1 MGNNRPLISIVVPV
15 YNEIGNVLNF
25 HNVITRAMHA
35 YRKPYEIIYVDDNSS
50 DGTYE
55 WLTSIANDDT
65 VKVIRKNGT
74 QGKAYS
80 LIQGFDVA
88 QGDVFAMIDGDL
100 QYPPQKIPEMISMLK
115 EADIIVGNR
124 KDYNDNK
131 LRRFMSRGFKKV
143 FGQMMFGLSTDI
155 QSGLKVFTRQAYEV
169 VKFKPV
175 SPWTF
180 DLEFLARA
188 RHAGFIIENVSI
200 VFAPRVNGESKVNVV
215 KQSIEIGTNAL
226 TIKMKKFP
234 YFHIQPENNSMR
246 GAGVGFNKRQYITHT
261 TLPDSLS
268 AIQTF
273 SPAQKFFLTVTPF
286 LLLAAL
292 IAFPINTARVVVAV
306 LSMLYFIDAV
316 FYLYIVSRSLTKQ
329 QEIDVTDEELNSIDE
344 SKLPMYTILC
354 PLYKEAHVAP
364 QFLDAISKMDWP
376 LDKLDVMF
384 LLEENDVETIET
396 FNQMHLPYYARTVIV
411 PDSQPKTK
419 PKACNY
425 GLTFAKGEY
434 LVIFDAEDI
443 PEPQQL
449 KKVYVGFQK
458 VPKSVKCLQA
468 KLSYYNS
475 RYNLLTRFF
484 TAEYALWFDMTL
496 PGLQS
501 LNSALPLGGTSNHF
515 KTENLLELKGW
526 DPFNVTEDADLG
538 VRLFQKGYRTAVINS
553 NTYEEAT
560 SVNKNWLRQRS
571 RWLKGYMQ
579 TYLVHMRNIIPFIK
593 TKGII
598 HNLIFQLNVGGKIL
612 FVLLNPIMWI
622 ITLLYFVAYPWFGPP
637 MKEIYVAPIS
647 YFAVTSWIFGNF
659 MFLYVYMI
667 AVAKRKQWDLAKY
680 IFLIPFYWLMMST
693 AAMIALYQLILK
705 PHYWEKTLHGFHL
718 GRSTKEEKATATA
731 PTPAPMPVPTYAPTA
746 SNTAAEDVA
755 VRPSYA
761 QVVNTI
767 STEESALLAEKKEKP
782 AKKKKSFAFQWPDDL
797 PFGSFMMT
805 VLPFLVLL
813 NLDLVLA
820 KIYFTPEN
828 AQLYLIMSLFA
839 KALYII
845 NHFISGYGVSLWS
858 KNTVKK
864 NYFNKLIFMTFLV
877 NWIVFA
883 IFGLEAKYTLPF
895 IFGDTFAYL
904 YEPISFYL
912 FGMFCYGIVNRFN
925 SNYLSKNNYTF
936 TVITLF
942 TLFMQ
947 VPLYAMHHNS
957 LLEVAKTFAYLGSLN
972 LVFVMLVQGVK
983 PYIEVLENNYAS
995 MLDLFNASKKMR
1007 KTWKPNAMKILIFN
1021 WRDTKHTYA
1030 GGAEVYVQELAQRWV
1045 KDGNKVT
1052 LFCGNDNNSP
1062 KYEHVNGVEVYRR
1075 GGTFT
1080 VYIFAVLYYFTK
1092 FRGKYDIIV
1101 DCENGIPFF
1110 MPLFAKEQVIL
1121 LIHHVHQDIF
1131 RKFLHFPFNI
1141 IAKVMEGKLMP
1152 VVYQDKPIITV
1163 SESSKKDIVELGFSH
1178 EENIEIITNGVTKSM
1193 HVDYPKT
1200 DYPSYVYLGRLKEY
1214 KNIDV
1219 AIEAFA
1225 KVLKIHK
1232 NAQLSIVGTGEMY
1245 NKLSMLVEKLGIANA
1260 VTFYGRVSEKEK
1272 AQILSQSWAAIQPSQ
1287 MEGWGITVIEANAA
1301 GTPVI
1306 ASKVS
1311 GLMDSVIDKKTGLL
1325 IPVGDVAWFA
1335 LAMRKMAED
1344 YMLRFNLTHGAR
1356 EWAKNFDWDQSA
1368 KAFYEVIGKNFRPP
1382 TRPRMNDIALTASK
1396 RN

>member
-1 MGNNRPLISIVVPV
+1 MGNKRPLISIVVPV

-35 YRKPYEIIYVDDNSS
+35 YNKPYEVIYVDDNSS

-65 VKVIRKNGT
+65 VKVIRKKGI

-80 LIQGFDVA
+80 LIEGFAIA

-100 QYPPQKIPEMISMLK
+100 QYPPQKIPEMVSMLR
-115 EADIIVGNR
+115 EADIVVGNR
-124 KDYNDNK
+124 KDYNENK
-131 LRRFMSRGFKKV
+131 LRKFVSGGFRKV

-155 QSGLKVFTRQAYEV
+155 QSGLKVFTRQVYEV
-169 VKFKPV
+169 VQFKPV

-188 RHAGFIIENVSI
+188 RHAGFIIENVGI
-200 VFAPRVNGESKVNVV
+200 VFAPRVNGESKVNIV

-226 TIKMKKFP
+226 AIKMKKFP
-234 YFHIQPENNSMR
+234 YFHIQPEPNSMR

-273 SPAQKFFLTVTPF
+273 STTQKVFFIIMPF
-286 LLLAAL
+286 IILASL
-292 IAFPINTARVVVAV
+292 IAFPINTARIIVAV
-306 LSMLYFIDAV
+306 LSLLYFVDAV
-316 FYLYIVSRSLTKQ
+316 FYLYIVSKSLTKQ
-329 QEIDVTDEELNSIDE
+329 QEIDVTDEEINNIDE
-344 SKLPMYTILC
+344 SKLPVYTILC

-376 LDKLDVMF
+376 LEKLDVMF
-384 LLEENDVETIET
+384 LLEENDIETIEA

-449 KKVYVGFQK
+449 KKVYLGFQK

-579 TYLVHMRNIIPFIK
+579 TYLVHMRNVVPFIK

-612 FVLLNPIMWI
+612 FVLLNPFMWV
-622 ITLLYFVAYPWFGPP
+622 ITLLYFVAYPWFGPT
-637 MKEIYVAPIS
+637 MKAIYVAPIS

-680 IFLIPFYWLMMST
+680 IFLIPLYWLMMST
-693 AAMIALYQLILK
+693 AAMIAFYQLIFK

-718 GRSTKEEKATATA
+718 GRSTKEEKS
-731 PTPAPMPVPTYAPTA
+731 PAPAVAPKPAPVYAPTA
-746 SNTAAEDVA
+746 VDKPTITVA
-755 VRPSYA
+755 TKPSYA
-761 QVVNTI
+761 EVQDAIVDMPAAGI
-767 STEESALLAEKKEKP
+767 KKKEKT
-782 AKKKKSFAFQWPDDL
+782 AKKRTMPAFTFPTFTEIGPL
-797 PFGSFMMT
+797 FMRL
-805 VLPFLVLL
+805 LPFLVLF

-820 KIYFTPEN
+820 KVYLPADN
-828 AQLYLIMSLFA
+828 AQIYLLMSLFA
-839 KALYII
+839 KAVYII
-845 NHFISGYGVSLWS
+845 NHFVSGYAAALFS

-877 NWIVFA
+877 NWVSFA
-883 IFGLEAKYTLPF
+883 AFGLEGRYTLPVL
-895 IFGDTFAYL
+895 FGNTFATVYDPL
-904 YEPISFYL
+904 SFYL
-912 FGMFCYGIVNRFN
+912 FGLFCYGIVSRFN
-925 SNYLSKNNYTF
+925 ANYLTKNNYTF
-936 TVITLF
+936 TVITIF
-942 TLFMQ
+942 TLLMQ
-947 VPLYAMHHNS
+947 IPLYAMHHDS
-957 LLEVAKTFAYLGSLN
+957 LLEISKTFAYLGSLN
-972 LVFVMLVQGVK
+972 LFFVMLVQMVR
-983 PYIEVLENNYAS
+983 PYIEVFENNYAS
-995 MLDLFNASKKMR
+995 MLDLFNPSKKMR

-1052 LFCGNDNNSP
+1052 LFCGNDNNST
-1062 KYEHVNGVEVYRR
+1062 KYEHVNGVEIYRR

-1080 VYIFAVLYYFTK
+1080 VYIFAILYYFTK

-1131 RKFLHFPFNI
+1131 RKFLPFPLNMV
-1141 IAKVMEGKLMP
+1141 AKVMEGKLMP

-1163 SESSKKDIVELGFSH
+1163 SESSKKGILALGFAK
-1178 EENIEIITNGVTKSM
+1178 EENIEIIPNGVTRSM

-1232 NAQLSIVGTGEMY
+1232 NAKLSIVGTGEMY
-1245 NKLSMLVEKLGIANA
+1245 EKLASQVEKLGIANA

-1272 AQILSQSWAAIQPSQ
+1272 AQLLSQSWAAIQPSQ

-1311 GLMDSVIDKKTGLL
+1311 GLKDSVIDKKTGLL

-1335 LAMRKMAED
+1335 VAMRKLAED

-1368 KAFYEVIGKNFRPP
+1368 KDFYEVIGKNFRSPS
-1382 TRPRMNDIALTASK
+1382 RSSMKDIALTTSK

>member
-1 MGNNRPLISIVVPV
+1 MGSKRPLISIVVPV

-25 HNVITRAMHA
+25 HNVISRTMRS
-35 YRKPYEIIYVDDNSS
+35 YRKSYEIIYVDDHST

-55 WLTSIANDDT
+55 WLVSIADDST
-65 VKVIRKNGT
+65 VKVVRKEGT
-74 QGKAYS
+74 KGKAFS
-80 LIQGFDVA
+80 LIQGFSIA
-88 QGDVFAMIDGDL
+88 KGDVFAMIDGDL
-100 QYPPQKIPEMISMLK
+100 QYPPQKLPEMISLLK

-124 KDYNDNK
+124 KDYNENS
-131 LRRFMSRGFKKV
+131 LRKFMSRGFRKI

-155 QSGLKVFTRQAYEV
+155 QSGLKVFTRQVYDV

-188 RHAGFIIENVSI
+188 RHAGFIIENVAI

-215 KQSIEIGTNAL
+215 KQSIEIGSNAL
-226 TIKMKKFP
+226 AIKMKRFP
-234 YFHIQPENNSMR
+234 YFHIKPEENSMR

-261 TLPDSLS
+261 TLPNSLS

-273 SPAQKFFLTVTPF
+273 STAQKLFFILTPI
-286 LLLAAL
+286 L
-292 IAFPINTARVVVAV
+292 IIASLIVFPINTARVIVAV
-306 LSMLYFIDAV
+306 LSVLYFVDAV
-316 FYLYIVSRSLTKQ
+316 FYLYIVSKSLSKQ
-329 QEIDVTDEELNSIDE
+329 QEIDVTDEEIQKINEKD
-344 SKLPMYTILC
+344 LPVYTILC

-376 LDKLDVMF
+376 LEKLDVMF
-384 LLEENDVETIET
+384 LLEENDGETIEA

-411 PDSQPKTK
+411 PDSLPKTK

-425 GLTFAKGEY
+425 GLTFARGEY

-443 PEPQQL
+443 PDPQQL

-515 KTENLLELKGW
+515 KTKNLLELKGW

-612 FVLLNPIMWI
+612 FVLLNPIMWV
-622 ITLLYFVAYPWFGPP
+622 ITLLYFVAYPWFGPT
-637 MKEIYVAPIS
+637 MKAIYVAPIS
-647 YFAVTSWIFGNF
+647 YFAVISWIFGNF

-680 IFLIPFYWLMMST
+680 IFLIPLYWLMMSI

-718 GRSTKEEKATATA
+718 GRKAKDEKV
-731 PTPAPMPVPTYAPTA
+731 PSPKSTPAQTSPVFAPVQVNNPSVITG
-746 SNTAAEDVA
+746 NT
-755 VRPSYA
+755 
-761 QVVNTI
+761 VNFADIAKSI
-767 STEESALLAEKKEKP
+767 SSDGKSTKKEKFTFGLQLP
-782 AKKKKSFAFQWPDDL
+782 NFTKIGTLFIRLL
-797 PFGSFMMT
+797 PFI
-805 VLPFLVLL
+805 LL
-813 NLDLVLA
+813 FNLDLIIARMYL
-820 KIYFTPEN
+820 PHEN
-828 AQLYLIMSLFA
+828 AQLYVIMSLFA

-845 NHFISGYGVSLWS
+845 NHFIAEYIAAFVS
-858 KNTVKK
+858 KNAVHK
-864 NYFNKLIFMTFLV
+864 NYFHKLIFTTFVV
-877 NWIVFA
+877 NWLGFA
-883 IFGLEAKYTLPF
+883 IFGLEGKYTLPF
-895 IFGDTFAYL
+895 IFGDLSVSL
-904 YEPISFYL
+904 YEPLSFYL
-912 FGMFCYGIVNRFN
+912 FGLFCYGIVSRFN
-925 SNYLSKNNYTF
+925 ASYIARKNYTF
-936 TVITLF
+936 TVITIM
-942 TLFMQ
+942 TLLMQ
-947 VPLYAMHHNS
+947 IPLYALHHQS
-957 LLEVAKTFAYLGSLN
+957 LVEISKTFAYLGSLN
-972 LVFVMLVQGVK
+972 LVFLMLVQVAK
-983 PYIEVLENNYAS
+983 PYVEILENNYAS
-995 MLDLFNASKKMR
+995 MLDLFNSSKKMR

-1021 WRDTKHTYA
+1021 WRDTKHTYS

-1045 KDGNKVT
+1045 QDGNKVT

-1062 KYEHVNGVEVYRR
+1062 KYEHVNGVEIYRR

-1080 VYIFAVLYYFTK
+1080 VYVFAILNYFTK

-1131 RKFLHFPFNI
+1131 RQFLTFPLNI
-1141 IAKVMEGKLMP
+1141 IAKIMEGKLMP
-1152 VVYQDKPIITV
+1152 IVYQDKPIITV
-1163 SESSKKDIVELGFSH
+1163 SESSKREILALGFTK
-1178 EENIEIITNGVTKSM
+1178 EENIEIIPNGVTRSM
-1193 HVDYPKT
+1193 FVDYPKT
-1200 DYPSYVYLGRLKEY
+1200 DHPSFVYLGRLKEY

-1219 AIEAFA
+1219 AINAFA

-1232 NAQLSIVGTGEMY
+1232 SARLEIVGTGEMY
-1245 NKLSMLVEKLGIANA
+1245 EKLARLVDTLGIAQA

-1272 AQILSQSWAAIQPSQ
+1272 AQILSRSWAAIQPSQ

-1311 GLMDSVIDKKTGLL
+1311 GLQDSVVDKKTGLL

-1335 LAMRKMAED
+1335 IAMRKMVED
-1344 YMLRFNLTHGAR
+1344 YMLRYNLTHGAR

-1368 KAFYEVIGKNFRPP
+1368 KDFYDVIGKNFRSN
-1382 TRPRMNDIALTASK
+1382 TRSSVKDMVLTASE